1 MLKKFQKLTLFL
13 LSLFIPISTLAYSS
27 KIVVGGDTV
36 GIKLNTEGILVVG
49 SYDINGHNTLIE
61 SGLKN
66 GDIISQI
73 NNKKVNKVEEMVD
86 IIKECN
92 CDNLNINYKRGKELK
107 KTNLPLYESGNS
119 KKTGLYVKDSISGIG
134 TLTYIDPETKLFGV
148 LGHEI
153 IDSTTG
159 EIIDIDSGT
168 IFNSKVTGIT
178 KSERGV
184 PGEKNAILYN
194 EKVDGNIL
202 ENTNKGL
209 FGKYTSNIDT
219 SKLYTV
225 DIICH
230 GTPSPRLWHEYLEWM
245 KHKYG
250 NDISEVNFRD
260 KRYGWKAHLET
271 VRIGDILHTT
281 SNYRVLFLKNA
292 FLRPSCYE
300 CPFSSLKR
308 RSDITIGD
316 AWGIE
321 ETHSLLN
328 DNKGCSI
335 VLINS
340 DKGQELFNLC
350 RPDVTVEHVNLED
363 YLQPNLYK
371 PSVRPKDRQKYWEYL
386 NTKGFDEL
394 VKHYGRSGMLRRIR
408 DRRLVLSVNR
418 H

>member
-36 GIKLNTEGILVVG
+36 GIKLNTEGNLGVG
-49 SYDINGHNTLIE
+49 TYDINGQNTLIE

-219 SKLYTV
+219 SKLYKVASIKDIKVGDAKILTV
-225 DIICH
+225 LD
-230 GTPSPRLWHEYLEWM
+230 GTEIGEFSINIL
-245 KHKYG
+245 KV
-250 NDISEVNFRD
+250 SETSD
-260 KRYGWKAHLET
+260 K
-271 VRIGDILHTT
+271 
-281 SNYRVLFLKNA
+281 LKNIEFEVTDKELLEKTNGIVQGMSGSPIIQGDYIVGA
-292 FLRPSCYE
+292 VTHVIVENPHRGYGIL
-300 CPFSSLKR
+300 
-308 RSDITIGD
+308 ITNML
-316 AWGIE
+316 E
-321 ETHSLLN
+321 EGEN
-328 DNKGCSI
+328 
-335 VLINS
+335 
-340 DKGQELFNLC
+340 
-350 RPDVTVEHVNLED
+350 
-363 YLQPNLYK
+363 
-371 PSVRPKDRQKYWEYL
+371 
-386 NTKGFDEL
+386 
-394 VKHYGRSGMLRRIR
+394 
-408 DRRLVLSVNR
+408 
-418 H
+418 

>member
-73 NNKKVNKVEEMVD
+73 NNKKVNKVEEMVN

-92 CDNLNINYKRGKELK
+92 CDNLTINYKRGKEQK

-219 SKLYTV
+219 SKLYKVASIKDIKVGDAKILTV
-225 DIICH
+225 LD
-230 GTPSPRLWHEYLEWM
+230 GTEIGEFSINIL
-245 KHKYG
+245 KV
-250 NDISEVNFRD
+250 SETSD
-260 KRYGWKAHLET
+260 K
-271 VRIGDILHTT
+271 
-281 SNYRVLFLKNA
+281 LKNIEFEVTDKELLEKTNGIVQGMSGSPIIQGDYIVGA
-292 FLRPSCYE
+292 VTHVIVENPHRGYGIL
-300 CPFSSLKR
+300 
-308 RSDITIGD
+308 ITNML
-316 AWGIE
+316 E
-321 ETHSLLN
+321 EGEN
-328 DNKGCSI
+328 
-335 VLINS
+335 
-340 DKGQELFNLC
+340 
-350 RPDVTVEHVNLED
+350 
-363 YLQPNLYK
+363 
-371 PSVRPKDRQKYWEYL
+371 
-386 NTKGFDEL
+386 
-394 VKHYGRSGMLRRIR
+394 
-408 DRRLVLSVNR
+408 
-418 H
+418 